1 MRQLLAI
8 FLLLLGCTDPTDP
21 QSGRSAPNIL
31 VILGDDMGVETLSA
45 YDIGTPTAVTP
56 NLDQLA
62 ARGMRFERFWSQAAC
77 SPTRAAI
84 LTGRYGFRT
93 GVVTPLFY
101 GWSKMDPAIVPQP
114 SVPAGSPREIDFTPR
129 APVPD
134 GVDFTMS
141 SLPPTFPTPKGPAN
155 DELMLPAILKSLPAK
170 YATAAI
176 GKWHLADFHNGN
188 LKHPNHV
195 GFDYFSGT
203 VYGSPKSYFAWRHL
217 ENGQLSAATGYV
229 DSRVIDDAKKWI
241 GQQTDHPWFVWLG
254 FTSPRT
260 LLHRPPME
268 LLHSAARDLDPDAVA
283 PENAQAYFLAQIE
296 AMDTLIG
303 ELLSSMSQE
312 TLDNTYIIFL
322 GDNGTA
328 SWDQPPAPRDPR
340 RVKMTVYEGGV
351 AVPLIIAGPIS
362 MADRFAGHW
371 CMW

>member
-1 MRQLLAI
+1 MRQLWAI
-8 FLLLLGCTDPTDP
+8 FLLLLGCTDPTEP
-21 QSGRSAPNIL
+21 QSERSAPNIL

-155 DELMLPAILKSLPAK
+155 DELMLPACQIRDCSDRQMAF
-170 YATAAI
+170 
-176 GKWHLADFHNGN
+176 G
-188 LKHPNHV
+188 
-195 GFDYFSGT
+195 GFSQRQPEASESCWLRLLF
-203 VYGSPKSYFAWRHL
+203 RH
-217 ENGQLSAATGYV
+217 G
-229 DSRVIDDAKKWI
+229 
-241 GQQTDHPWFVWLG
+241 VWQ
-254 FTSPRT
+254 SEK
-260 LLHRPPME
+260 LLCV
-268 LLHSAARDLDPDAVA
+268 AARGKRP
-283 PENAQAYFLAQIE
+283 
-296 AMDTLIG
+296 
-303 ELLSSMSQE
+303 
-312 TLDNTYIIFL
+312 IIS
-322 GDNGTA
+322 GD
-328 SWDQPPAPRDPR
+328 
-340 RVKMTVYEGGV
+340 RVCRLTD
-351 AVPLIIAGPIS
+351 
-362 MADRFAGHW
+362 DR
-371 CMW
+371 